1 MVTPLLFLLIG
12 VPLTI
17 FISVHI
23 ISSFSLVYANQNDNM
38 PFTYNKGNSQLP
50 IITNSTILK
59 HLGLYTIYQHLN
71 NTISNLMSISEAS
84 MNRSNTF
91 GNLPLSNITNEM
103 KVTYHGI
110 PSDQDIEKRNEAKGL
125 LANNK
130 ALLYVGLLLPNGDRY
145 FGEPY
150 FPYQTKSSITNFA
163 YRDHFIGALETKQ
176 PYLSNV
182 FNAVSTGEPIAILAS
197 PIYADTKNP
206 NSLIGVQVLGLN
218 LTYFNDLVKI
228 SMPKEEDNKRMIIV
242 DNNGT
247 KIAYSLS
254 DNNKM
259 QSFQELQSFQNAKNG
274 KSGLLTEKVN
284 GKDTFISYA
293 PIKFAQTNWIIL
305 LFSSNGGVIH

>member
-1 MVTPLLFLLIG
+1 MIKKLYLMVTPLLFLLIG

-23 ISSFSLVYANQNDNM
+23 INSFSLVYANQNDNM

-103 KVTYHGI
+103 K
-110 PSDQDIEKRNEAKGL
+110 GL

-176 PYLSNV
+176 PYLSNA

-197 PIYADTKNP
+197 PIYADIKNP

-228 SMPKEEDNKRMIIV
+228 SMSKEEDNKRMIIV

-247 KIAYSLS
+247 KIADSLS

-259 QSFQELQSFQNAKNG
+259 QTFQEFQSFQNAKNG

-305 LFSSNGGVIH
+305 LFSSNG